1 MWDYYTIKC
10 AQVAFRTCLLTCV
23 KVQAA
28 ERIGFTGYRLLPCT
42 FSAGSLVVSVIEASS
57 CHFDGGCGA
66 FMKTS
71 KADEAK
77 KNNEIGFL
85 CTSQA

>member
-10 AQVAFRTCLLTCV
+10 TQVAFRTCLLTCV

-28 ERIGFTGYRLLPCT
+28 QRIGFTGYRLLPHT
-42 FSAGSLVVSVIEASS
+42 FSAGSPVVSVIEESS
-57 CHFDGGCGA
+57 YHFDGGCGA
-66 FMKTS
+66 FIKTS
-71 KADEAK
+71 KADELK

-85 CTSQA
+85 STSQA